1 MRLDSSQLLTVGNSI
16 QNLIVTIPDLDKIH
30 QLLPKN
36 SRPDKLELPVVH
48 SIPKATENEL
58 EESGEQTYVA
68 DRVDIIAK
76 EIEGTEVKSD

>member
-1 MRLDSSQLLTVGNSI
+1 MLYGWKTQHNTFATRDTLKYGCGFGCERAS
-16 QNLIVTIPDLDKIH
+16 
-30 QLLPKN
+30 PKN

-48 SIPKATENEL
+48 SIPKASESEL

-76 EIEGTEVKSD
+76 EIEGTEVCHFH